1 MQNTFY
7 ELAMWQERWC
17 MENLPPLPLTT
28 WVSPHYDPY
37 EIDHTHY
44 SNSSSNYDYDSNY
57 YSNYDSY
64 SNSSY
69 TQTQYI
75 EQYEPEY
82 NHYYDTETDDDE
94 SLY

>member
-44 SNSSSNYDYDSNY
+44 SNSNSNYNYNYDYDSN
-57 YSNYDSY
+57 

>member
-44 SNSSSNYDYDSNY
+44 SNSNSNSNYDYDSNY
-57 YSNYDSY
+57 DSN